1 MATIQALNLAL
12 RFLLELCMLAALGY
26 WGWHTG
32 GTPAARV
39 ALGLGAPLLAATMWG
54 RWLAPK
60 ARRRL
65 SGRPLLALEL
75 LLFALAVAA
84 LFAVGAPGP
93 AVALG
98 LIYAANKTL
107 SLIWEQ

>member
-32 GTPAARV
+32 GTPTARI
-39 ALGLGAPLLAATMWG
+39 ALGLGAPLLAAAIWG

-60 ARRRL
+60 AGRRL

-75 LLFALAVAA
+75 LLFGLAVAA
-84 LFAVGAPGP
+84 LFVAGAPGP
-93 AVALG
+93 AIAFG
-98 LIYAANKTL
+98 LVYAANKGL
-107 SLIWEQ
+107 SLAWRQ